1 MKRFQVTVNGTAYDV
16 QVEEIAAADAPVVAA
31 PAPPAAPA
39 PVAAPQVQAAPVASV
54 APPAPPA
61 PKPAGVV
68 GSIQVTS
75 PMPGNIWE
83 VRCEV
88 GQTVAGGDVL
98 IILEAMKMENEIISP
113 GEGRVAGIHVTK
125 GDTVETGALLVSL
138 N

>member
-31 PAPPAAPA
+31 PAPSAAPA
-39 PVAAPQVQAAPVASV
+39 PVAAPQVQAAPAASV
-54 APPAPPA
+54 APPVPPA
-61 PKPAGVV
+61 PKPSGVV

-83 VRCEV
+83 VRCEA
-88 GQTVAGGDVL
+88 GQTVASGDVL

-113 GEGRVAGIHVTK
+113 GEGRVAGIHVAK

>member
-16 QVEEIAAADAPVVAA
+16 QVEEIAGAAPAASAPAPVAPAPAAPPVVAA
-31 PAPPAAPA
+31 PPPAAAPA
-39 PVAAPQVQAAPVASV
+39 PAPAT
-54 APPAPPA
+54 
-61 PKPAGVV
+61 KPSGTV

-83 VRCEV
+83 VRCSV
-88 GQTVAGGDVL
+88 GQTVASGDVL
-98 IILEAMKMENEIISP
+98 IILEAMKMENEIVASSD
-113 GEGRVAGIHVTK
+113 GTVAGIHVAK